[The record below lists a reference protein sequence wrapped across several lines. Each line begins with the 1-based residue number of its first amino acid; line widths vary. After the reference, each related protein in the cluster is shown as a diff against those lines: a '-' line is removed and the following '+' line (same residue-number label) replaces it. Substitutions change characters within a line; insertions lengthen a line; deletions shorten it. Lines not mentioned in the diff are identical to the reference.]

1 MAIISNDLVNQSITS
16 VGRGGPIVVNPVP
29 SSPYPIFPGM
39 VGTVGTN
46 QVKKPEYK
54 TRIKSR
60 VSVPLNGAGSGAA
73 LEMTVAGEGEYVEF
87 TLILPGRQAMPFAV
101 HRKDIE
107 ALVGELT
114 LDKLSK

>member
-1 MAIISNDLVNQSITS
+1 
-16 VGRGGPIVVNPVP
+16 
-29 SSPYPIFPGM
+29 M
-39 VGTVGTN
+39 VSTVGKS
-46 QVKKPEYK
+46 QAVKPEYK